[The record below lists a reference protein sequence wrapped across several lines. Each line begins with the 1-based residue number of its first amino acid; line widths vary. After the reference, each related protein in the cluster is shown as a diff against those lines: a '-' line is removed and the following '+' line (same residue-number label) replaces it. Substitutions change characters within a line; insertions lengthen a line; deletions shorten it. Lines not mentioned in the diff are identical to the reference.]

1 MCHSIRGLHP
11 KCTSRLST
19 RGRVCGF
26 EKALRKETNLAVD
39 DNALVAMQ
47 FQNTQGTQ
55 WLRDLL
61 KDLRYCVRLLR
72 RAPGFAL
79 TAILVLA
86 LGIGAATTI
95 YAFVNATLVKPL
107 PYREPARLMAL
118 FEHNPVGDRFHL
130 SDFDYRMWKQRN
142 NVFASL
148 DVYEPYRDTLNKP
161 EGPEMVSAAVV
172 SDGFFRT
179 LGVTP
184 ALGRDFLPG
193 EDRPSAPQ
201 TTILSYATWKY
212 RFGGDEKVLGRTVK
226 LGGESY
232 TIVGVLPRE
241 FHFAPAGRVEFWA
254 TLHGDCE
261 GSRICFPFYGVAR
274 LRDGVS
280 PLAAYEDVSAI
291 AREIA
296 TEYPQ
301 YSRDRTATLVPLT
314 EVILGA
320 VRPTLMALMSGAG
333 LLCLI
338 GFVNVA
344 SLLLVRAE
352 KGKRETAV
360 RAALGASKFRLLRK
374 FAVDG
379 FLLAGLG
386 CLLGIALAMGSMGT
400 LAKQIPPNLL
410 ENMPYIENIHLSLRA
425 IFFAAAISAIG
436 GVLFSAGPALHFLF
450 SDLRTRLTKG
460 GRGAAGM
467 EWRRLGARLVATEI
481 AITVVLL
488 VGAGLLTKSFYRL
501 LHVDVGIRPSH
512 LALLHVSNLSPGDD
526 AASNIELERRVVMRM
541 AALPGVTAVG
551 VSRKPLVANGEDFK
565 STMGHYR
572 AVGRPTLGLGPEPM
586 DEIVSAGYFETLGV
600 RLIAGRTFT
609 EADDAA
615 KPRRAVIN
623 RTLAKELFSGEDAV
637 GKLILS
643 AFDPE
648 HPIEV
653 VGVIDDIKDG
663 ALDLQPIPAVYSPFN
678 QKPRSAFY
686 VTVRTSQSPESL
698 LTSMVQ
704 AVHQIDPTLIAN
716 EEETMTARI
725 DNSEAAY
732 LHRSAAW
739 VIAGFATLALL
750 LGTVGLYSV
759 LSYSVGQRTREIG
772 IRIALGAQKRAVYRL
787 IFGESAMPVIAGL
800 AGGLLCSFWL
810 TAFLRGMLF
819 GISPWDKET
828 MCVVVCV
835 LAGASLVASYIPAR
849 RAASIEP
856 TEALRAE

>member
-11 KCTSRLST
+11 KCTSRLPAS
-19 RGRVCGF
+19 GRVCGS
-26 EKALRKETNLAVD
+26 EKALGEDTNLAVD
-39 DNALVAMQ
+39 DTAQVPKQ
-47 FQNTQGTQ
+47 FRNTQSTQ

-72 RAPGFAL
+72 RTPGFVL

-86 LGIGAATTI
+86 LGIGAATAI

-142 NVFASL
+142 NVFTSL
-148 DVYEPYRDTLNKP
+148 DIYEPYRDTLTKP

-201 TTILSYATWKY
+201 TTILNYATWKY

-232 TIVGVLPRE
+232 TVVGVLPPE
-241 FHFAPAGRVEFWA
+241 FHFAPAGRVEFWT
-254 TLHGDCE
+254 TLHGECE
-261 GSRICFPFYGVAR
+261 GNRVCFPFYGLAR

-280 PLAAYEDVSAI
+280 SAAAYEDLSAI

-314 EVILGA
+314 EVILGD

-338 GFVNVA
+338 GFVNVGG
-344 SLLLVRAE
+344 LLLVRAE

-360 RAALGASKFRLLRK
+360 RAALGASNMRLLRQY
-374 FAVDG
+374 AVDG
-379 FLLAGLG
+379 LLLAGLG
-386 CLLGIALAMGSMGT
+386 CLLGVVLAKGSIGT

-410 ENMPYIENIHLSLRA
+410 ENMPYIENIHLSVRVIL
-425 IFFAAAISAIG
+425 FAAAVSAIG
-436 GVLFSAGPALHFLF
+436 GVLFFAGPAIHFLC
-450 SDLRTRLTKG
+450 SDLRTRLTEG

-467 EWRRLGARLVATEI
+467 GWRRLGASLVATEI

-488 VGAGLLTKSFYRL
+488 IGAGLLTKSFYRL

-512 LALLHVSNLSPGDD
+512 LALLHVSRLSPGND

-551 VSRKPLVANGEDFK
+551 VSGKPVVASGEDFK

-572 AVGRPTLGLGPEPM
+572 AVGRPTMGPGPEPM
-586 DEIVSAGYFETLGV
+586 DETVSSGYFETLGA

-623 RTLAKELFSGEDAV
+623 RTLAKELFPSEDAV

-643 AFDPE
+643 AFDLQ

-663 ALDLQPIPAVYSPFN
+663 ALDLHPIPAVYSPFN
-678 QKPRSAFY
+678 QRPRSGFY
-686 VTVRTSQSPESL
+686 VTVRMSQSPKSL

-716 EEETMTARI
+716 EEETMAARI

-759 LSYSVGQRTREIG
+759 ISYSVGQRTREIG
-772 IRIALGAQKRAVYRL
+772 IRIALGAQKPAVYRL
-787 IFGESAMPVIAGL
+787 IFGESAKPVIAGL

-819 GISPWDKET
+819 GVSPWDKET